1 MLEAS
6 ADFFETP
13 CCNAAQAHRMVLTV
27 NPKPGSNLLN
37 TLGSTVLL
45 AVSWVVAAFA
55 AYVAGR
61 APFLQFPPHCRNNL
75 GAISRDVFCF
85 FHIVHEIKK

>member
-13 CCNAAQAHRMVLTV
+13 CCNAAQAHRMMLTV
-27 NPKPGSNLLN
+27 NPNPGSNLLN
-37 TLGSTVLL
+37 TSGSTALL

-55 AYVAGR
+55 ACVAGR
-61 APFLQFPPHCRNNL
+61 TPFLQFPPHCRNNL
-75 GAISRDVFCF
+75 GALIRDVSCF
-85 FHIVHEIKK
+85 LHIVHEIKE